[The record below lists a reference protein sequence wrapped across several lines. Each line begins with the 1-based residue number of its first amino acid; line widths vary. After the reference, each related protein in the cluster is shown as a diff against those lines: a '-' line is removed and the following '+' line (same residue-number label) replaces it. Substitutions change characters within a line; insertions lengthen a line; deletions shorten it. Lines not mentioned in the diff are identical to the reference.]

1 MNLVDRAYL
10 GLWDNL
16 KYVSKLKYSSKFNDY
31 NANIRLSGS
40 ELTVSLSRKWKGV
53 SSPIVI
59 GCVQSLL
66 LRLFKEK
73 AKTTEIDLYNIFMQ
87 KVHISVPKVFSDPIL
102 EDSFDRMNEEFFYGL
117 VEKPNLRWGKGISKL
132 GSYEYGSDTISI
144 SKHLSGE
151 LLDYVMYHEMLHKKH
166 KFRSVN
172 GKSYHHTSRF
182 RKDEKAFPD
191 SKRLEGE
198 LQKVARKKKGFLWF

>member
-10 GLWDNL
+10 GMWDNL

-31 NANIRLSGS
+31 NANIRLQGNN
-40 ELTVSLSRKWKGV
+40 LTVSLSRKWKGI
-53 SSPIVI
+53 SSPIVM

-73 AKTTEIDLYNIFMQ
+73 RETTEIDLYNIFMQ
-87 KVHISVPKVFSDPIL
+87 KVHISVAKVHSDPIL

-117 VEKPNLRWGKGISKL
+117 VEKPNLKWGQGVSKL

-166 KFRSVN
+166 KFYSKN
-172 GKSYHHTSRF
+172 GKSYHHTGAF

-191 SKRLEGE
+191 SKRLDGE
-198 LQKVARKKKGFLWF
+198 LQKVVRKKKGFWRF